1 MIDLRSRRPWESD
14 EAAMFRTALRR
25 FLEDEAVPREET
37 WRAQHFVD
45 RAFWRKAGDIGALLP
60 SVPEDY
66 GGSGGDFAF
75 EAIVGEELGYCG
87 LTSFQQIIHGTIV
100 AHYLLAYATPAQ
112 KAVWLP
118 KMATGEWI
126 GAIGMTEPGAGSDLK
141 ALRTTARR
149 DGDSYVI
156 NGSKIFI
163 TNGMQAD
170 LIIVACSTDPSRGA
184 KGISLLVLETHGANG
199 FSRGRNLKK
208 IGMHGSDTAE
218 LFFEDVRVPA
228 ENLLG
233 GIEGQGF
240 AQMMGQLPQER
251 LGVAVGAQAMSE
263 HGVEL
268 TLAYTRERKVFGGS
282 ILDLQVPRHVLA
294 DCLREVRVSRAF
306 MDDCIARHI
315 RGALSAADASM
326 AKLHTT
332 EMQSRVLDACLQLH
346 GGYGF
351 MEEYPIARMY
361 ADTRVQRIY
370 AGANEIMK
378 EIIARTF

>member
-1 MIDLRSRRPWESD
+1 MIDLRPRRPWESG
-14 EAAMFRTALRR
+14 EAALFRASLRE
-25 FLEDEAVPREET
+25 FLAAEAIPREEQ

-45 RAFWRKAGDIGALLP
+45 RDFWLKAGEMGALLP
-60 SVPEDY
+60 SVPDEY
-66 GGSGGDFAF
+66 GGSGGDFSF
-75 EAIVGEELGYCG
+75 EAVVGEELGYAG

-100 AHYLLAYATPAQ
+100 SHYLLAYASAAQ
-112 KAVWLP
+112 KARWLP
-118 KMATGEWI
+118 RMASGEAI
-126 GAIGMTEPGAGSDLK
+126 GAIAMTEPGAGSDLK
-141 ALRTTARR
+141 ALRTRAVR

-163 TNGMQAD
+163 TNGIQAD
-170 LIIVACSTDPSRGA
+170 LVIVACSTDPAKGA
-184 KGISLLVLETHGANG
+184 KGISLLVVEAGAAG
-199 FSRGRNLKK
+199 FSRGRNLRK

-218 LFFEDVRVPA
+218 LFFDDVRVPA

-233 GIEGQGF
+233 GVEGQGF
-240 AQMMGQLPQER
+240 IQMMTQLPQER
-251 LGVAVGAQAMSE
+251 LGVAVGAQAMAE
-263 HGVEL
+263 YGVEL
-268 TLAYTRERKVFGGS
+268 TLRHTADRRAFGGS
-282 ILDLQVPRHVLA
+282 LRDLQVPRHMLA
-294 DCLREVRVSRAF
+294 DCVREVRVSRAF

-315 RGALSAADASM
+315 RGDLDAADASM

-332 EMQSRVLDACLQLH
+332 EMQNRVLDTCVQLH

-361 ADTRVQRIY
+361 ADCRVQRIY

>member
-1 MIDLRSRRPWESD
+1 MIDLRARRAWETD
-14 EAAMFRTALRR
+14 EAAIFRAALRR
-25 FLEDEAVPREET
+25 FLHEEAVPREDT
-37 WRAQHFVD
+37 WRTQHFVD
-45 RAFWRKAGDIGALLP
+45 RDFWQMAGAMGSLLP
-60 SVPEDY
+60 SVPDQY

-100 AHYLLAYATPAQ
+100 AHYLLAYAKEEQ
-112 KAVWLP
+112 KAAWLP
-118 KMATGEWI
+118 KMASGEWI

-170 LIIVACSTDPSRGA
+170 LLIVACSTDPTKGA
-184 KGISLLVLETHGANG
+184 KGISLLVLETQGAKG

-233 GIEGQGF
+233 DAEGLGF
-240 AQMMGQLPQER
+240 AQMMNQLPQER
-251 LGVAVGAQAMSE
+251 LGVAIGAQAMSE

-268 TLAYTRERKVFGGS
+268 TLAYTRERKAFGGS
-282 ILDLQVPRHVLA
+282 ILDLQVPRHMLV

-306 MDDCIARHI
+306 MDDCIARHM
-315 RGALSAADASM
+315 RGELNAADASM
-326 AKLHTT
+326 AKLHAT
-332 EMQSRVLDACLQLH
+332 EMQSHVLDACLQLH

-351 MEEYPIARMY
+351 MEEYPIARMFV
-361 ADTRVQRIY
+361 DTRVQRIY

-378 EIIARTF
+378 EVIARGF

>member
-1 MIDLRSRRPWESD
+1 MIDLRPRRPWETE
-14 EAAMFRTALRR
+14 EAALFRTALRA
-25 FLEDEAVPREET
+25 FLAAEAVPREES
-37 WRAQHFVD
+37 WRAQNFVERHF
-45 RAFWRKAGDIGALLP
+45 WKMAGDMGALLP
-60 SVPEDY
+60 SVPETY

-75 EAIVGEELGYCG
+75 EAVVGEELAYCG

-100 AHYLLAYATPAQ
+100 AHYLLAYATEAQ
-112 KAVWLP
+112 KADWLP
-118 KMATGEWI
+118 RMASGAAI
-126 GAIGMTEPGAGSDLK
+126 GAIAMTEPGAGSDLK
-141 ALRTTARR
+141 ALRSRAVR
-149 DGDSYVI
+149 DGDSYI
-156 NGSKIFI
+156 LNGSKIFI

-170 LIIVACSTDPSRGA
+170 LVVVACSTDPAKGA
-184 KGISLLVLETHGANG
+184 KGISLLVVETDTPG

-218 LFFEDVRVPA
+218 LFFDNVRVPA

-233 GIEGQGF
+233 GVEGQGF
-240 AQMMGQLPQER
+240 IQMMHQLPQER
-251 LGVAVGAQAMSE
+251 LAVAVGAQAMAE
-263 HGVEL
+263 YGLEL
-268 TLAYTRERKVFGGS
+268 TIKHTADRRAFGGS
-282 ILDLQVPRHVLA
+282 LRDLQVPRHMLA
-294 DCLREVRVSRAF
+294 DCLREIRVSRAF
-306 MDDCIARHI
+306 MDDCIARHM
-315 RGALSAADASM
+315 RGELSAADASM

-332 EMQSRVLDACLQLH
+332 ELQSRVLDTCVQLH